1 MDTYS
6 IDRNLAAMSSGTAYA
21 PTHIDS
27 WCSGADWARYR
38 FEKIVADLQKEI
50 EELKSELHRAQEMRR
65 IGENEMSAFGCC
77 GEYNEHSP
85 KCVTVKY
92 QKALEMIEQKS
103 NAEHVYQQALWYAA
117 AGGEGYILVDTD
129 YVSFDSD
136 EQEYKIVLID
146 NPEKAQYRVLM

>member
-92 QKALEMIEQKS
+92 QKALEMIETLKL
-103 NAEHVYQQALWYAA
+103 ALEHYTDITKHDYCAVSEDALS
-117 AGGEGYILVDTD
+117 EL
-129 YVSFDSD
+129 
-136 EQEYKIVLID
+136 
-146 NPEKAQYRVLM
+146 EKWEKDR